1 MIHLVLESDKDELV
15 SQSTNKPSI
24 INEESASISSHSAIY
39 DQYMD
44 ELNRYQQQLQQ

>member
-1 MIHLVLESDKDELV
+1 MVHLVLESDKDELV

-24 INEESASISSHSAIY
+24 INEESASHSAIY